1 LGNQIE
7 QLADKIRHKFNS
19 GEVRLPVLPEAVLK
33 VRAIIGD
40 ERKGSQEIAKVIGD
54 NPTFSTAVLRIVNS
68 ARFNPGGKEIRNL
81 PMAIQRLG
89 GKQTLQLMI
98 GISSKMYMQV
108 KNAELQHFLREISN
122 HSLMVAVAAQHLAQI
137 IPDVM
142 PDEAFMAGLL
152 YEIGASL
159 VISAA
164 PDDLIACPPDIRV
177 DIVQCLH
184 REMGARLFNY
194 WNMPNVFTQ
203 VLLHHGIESDDRPR
217 EKLID
222 YVDAADFIVQHA
234 GYMALLDTIEEDK
247 DLMQFPAMKRL
258 AINQTHIAAIEVELE
273 DELAD
278 LKKIFG

>member
-1 LGNQIE
+1 LSNHVE

-68 ARFNPGGKEIRNL
+68 ARFNPAGKEIRNL

-89 GKQTLQLMI
+89 DKHTLQLMI
-98 GISSKMYMQV
+98 SISGKMCMQV
-108 KNAELQHFLREISN
+108 KNADLPHSLREISN
-122 HSLMVAVAAQHLAQI
+122 HKLLVAVAAQHLAQI

-159 VISAA
+159 VISAV
-164 PDDLIACPPDIRV
+164 PDDLIACAPDIRV
-177 DIVQCLH
+177 DIVHRLH

-203 VLLHHGIESDDRPR
+203 VVLHHGIESDDRPR

-222 YVDAADFIVQHA
+222 YVDAADFIVQHT
-234 GYMALLDTIEEDK
+234 GYRAMLDTLAEDK
-247 DLMQFPAMKRL
+247 DPMQIPAVKRL
-258 AINQTHIAAIEVELE
+258 GINQTHIAAIEVELE

-278 LKKIFG
+278 LKEIFG